1 VGLRRSQSAIVG
13 ALIIAIVMFASLAT
27 ALYLM
32 NQYSAYSRLS
42 SERSQVLSEAA
53 ELQRTANVYWYSS
66 PTSTGTNV
74 TITLS
79 SGYPYAY
86 EVTGI
91 VLRFSNGR
99 LLSYGPGA
107 YPGFLSVVTAS
118 GSQYWLPA
126 SSPAGGSVTIT
137 LSFRQPV
144 QVQAASLVLQSGDA
158 VAAVAAS
165 PYSYY
170 LLAQQQGGSSAS
182 GSKEAP
188 QRVTLTPITSP
199 PCRS

>member
-32 NQYSAYSRLS
+32 NQYSVYSRLS

-53 ELQRTANVYWYSS
+53 ELQRTANAYWYSS
-66 PTSTGTNV
+66 PTPTGTNV
-74 TITLS
+74 TIVLS

-91 VLRFSNGR
+91 VLRLSDGT
-99 LLSYGPGA
+99 LKSYGPGA

-144 QVQAASLVLQSGDA
+144 QVQAVSLVLQSGDA

-165 PYSYY
+165 PYSY
-170 LLAQQQGGSSAS
+170 LLAAGALTS
-182 GSKEAP
+182 
-188 QRVTLTPITSP
+188 TPITSP
-199 PCRS
+199 PCRR

>member
-66 PTSTGTNV
+66 PTSTGTKV

-86 EVTGI
+86 
-91 VLRFSNGR
+91 
-99 LLSYGPGA
+99 
-107 YPGFLSVVTAS
+107 
-118 GSQYWLPA
+118 
-126 SSPAGGSVTIT
+126 
-137 LSFRQPV
+137 
-144 QVQAASLVLQSGDA
+144 
-158 VAAVAAS
+158 
-165 PYSYY
+165 
-170 LLAQQQGGSSAS
+170 
-182 GSKEAP
+182 
-188 QRVTLTPITSP
+188 
-199 PCRS
+199 

>member
-32 NQYSAYSRLS
+32 NQYSVYSRLS

-53 ELQRTANVYWYSS
+53 ELQRTANAYWYSS
-66 PTSTGTNV
+66 PTPTGTNV

-91 VLRFSNGR
+91 VLRLSNGT
-99 LLSYGPGA
+99 LKSYGPGP
-107 YPGFLSVVTAS
+107 YPGS
-118 GSQYWLPA
+118 
-126 SSPAGGSVTIT
+126 
-137 LSFRQPV
+137 
-144 QVQAASLVLQSGDA
+144 
-158 VAAVAAS
+158 
-165 PYSYY
+165 
-170 LLAQQQGGSSAS
+170 
-182 GSKEAP
+182 
-188 QRVTLTPITSP
+188 
-199 PCRS
+199 

>member
-53 ELQRTANVYWYSS
+53 ELQRTANAYWYSS
-66 PTSTGTNV
+66 PTPNGTNV

-91 VLRFSNGR
+91 VLRFSNGT
-99 LLSYGPGA
+99 LKSYGPGA

-137 LSFRQPV
+137 LSFRHPV
-144 QVQAASLVLQSGDA
+144 QVQAVSLVLQSGDA

-165 PYSYY
+165 PYSSYPVSPAARR
-170 LLAQQQGGSSAS
+170 LLSERAARRLLSEREQ
-182 GSKEAP
+182 
-188 QRVTLTPITSP
+188 
-199 PCRS
+199 